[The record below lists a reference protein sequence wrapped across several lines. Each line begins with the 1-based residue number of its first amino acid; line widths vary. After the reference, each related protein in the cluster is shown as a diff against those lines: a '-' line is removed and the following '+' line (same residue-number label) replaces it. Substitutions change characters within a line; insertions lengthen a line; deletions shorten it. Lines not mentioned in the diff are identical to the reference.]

1 MIQIRRILCPVDLS
15 ECSRHAL
22 SHALAIAR
30 WYESAVTILHVMP
43 RVAAGTHVSAV
54 EGFPPVAITP
64 ATNDEVLTAVRQFA
78 EVDAGAGIPVEL
90 LTRDGE
96 VVPEILAL
104 ARTMPADLVVLG
116 THGRSG
122 FERLALGSVAEKVLR
137 RAECPVLSVP
147 PRAPDVS
154 PAAPVVYRRVLC
166 PVDFSEPAMLALRYA
181 SSLAQEADAH
191 LTVLHVMEYGM
202 HEWPD
207 LYDTFMT
214 NTRVSLQDFR
224 KECERISRE
233 RLELAVPEDVRRYC
247 TVETVLA
254 EGKPYR
260 EILRA
265 AGDGQSDL
273 IVMGVSG
280 RGALDLMVFGSA
292 TQHVVRMAKCPVL
305 TLRGA

>member
-15 ECSRHAL
+15 EYSRHAL
-22 SHALAIAR
+22 DHALAMAR
-30 WYESAVTILHVMP
+30 RYGSAVTILHVVP
-43 RVAAGTHVSAV
+43 TLPAGAHLTAV
-54 EGFPPVAITP
+54 EGFPPVAIAP
-64 ATNDEVLTAVRQFA
+64 ASSDQVLGTLRQFA
-78 EVDAGAGIPVEL
+78 EVDAADGVSMEV
-90 LTRDGE
+90 LTRDGD
-96 VVPEILAL
+96 VVREILEL
-104 ARTMPADLVVLG
+104 ATAMPADLLVLG

-137 RAECPVLSVP
+137 RAGCPVLSVP

-154 PAAPVVYRRVLC
+154 SATPVIYRRILC
-166 PVDFSEPAMLALRYA
+166 PVDFSEPAMLALRFA

-202 HEWPD
+202 QEWPD

-214 NTRVSLQDFR
+214 NTSISLQEFR

-233 RLELAVPEDVRRYC
+233 RLELAVPDDVRRYC
-247 TVETVLA
+247 TVATVLA

-265 AGDGQSDL
+265 AADGPSDL

-305 TLRGA
+305 TLRGT